1 MKSQTLH
8 TFDLLAFQTKE
19 AKATKTS
26 TKPKTVEMIQYLKST
41 TGHNIGLAA
50 FTK

>member
-8 TFDLLAFQTKE
+8 TFDLIASNTKE
-19 AKATKTS
+19 AKTTKIS
-26 TKPKTVEMIQYLKST
+26 INPRPAKMVEYLKST
-41 TGHNIGLAA
+41 KGHNIGLAA